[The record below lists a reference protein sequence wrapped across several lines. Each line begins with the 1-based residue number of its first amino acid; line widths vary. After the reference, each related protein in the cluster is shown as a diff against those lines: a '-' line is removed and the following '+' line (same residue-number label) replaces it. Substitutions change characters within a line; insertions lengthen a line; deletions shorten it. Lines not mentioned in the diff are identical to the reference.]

1 MIHLFHGD
9 DEFSKSERIAR
20 IKARLGDLAE
30 MNTTELSGRSLS
42 QDELRHHCDV
52 PPFLGEFR
60 LVIVHDL
67 LTRLQKSKGPDG
79 KASQSGKA
87 FLGWLADYIPHIPS
101 TTTLILDESKK
112 IAARNPVLK
121 AIAKLEDQG
130 EVKHFGTPQVSRG
143 ELAKW
148 VQKRARALNIR
159 LDKRVADDLATF
171 IGPNLRLI
179 DSELEKLALYAGNRT
194 ITQKDVALLSPY
206 ARAASVFDMVDA
218 LGNRNTTRA
227 FQLLAQMRSQGSHAL
242 YLLKMIVR
250 QYRILLKVKDLMAQG
265 LRKDEIA
272 STIKLHPYPTGKAMS
287 QCRNYTVAQLI
298 SIYDRLLETDVA
310 IKTGQLEADL
320 ALDMLVVELA
330 RVGR

>member
-1 MIHLFHGD
+1 MIYLFHGD
-9 DEFSKSERIAR
+9 EDFGKSERIAK

-30 MNTTELSGRSLS
+30 MNTTVLAGRSLNLE
-42 QDELRHHCDV
+42 ELRHHCDV
-52 PPFLGEFR
+52 PPFLGDFR

-67 LTRLQKSKGPDG
+67 LTRLGKSKGPDG

-87 FLGWLADYIPHIPS
+87 FLKELAEYVPRIPES
-101 TTTLILDESKK
+101 TTLILDESKK
-112 IAARNPVLK
+112 VAARNPVLK
-121 AIAKLEDQG
+121 AIIKLEDQG
-130 EVKHFGTPQVSRG
+130 EVKHFGTPQVRRG
-143 ELAKW
+143 ELAAW
-148 VQKRARALNIR
+148 VKKRAQAMHIR
-159 LDKRVADDLATF
+159 LDKRVPDDLATF

-179 DSELEKLALYAGNRT
+179 DSELEKLAMYAGDRV
-194 ITQKDVALLSPY
+194 ITQRDVALLSPY
-206 ARAASVFDMVDA
+206 ARESSVFDMVDA
-218 LGNRNTTRA
+218 LGNRNTVKA
-227 FQLLAQMRSQGSHAL
+227 FRLLAQMRNQGSHAL

-272 STIKLHPYPTGKAMS
+272 STIKLHPYPTQKAMS

-310 IKTGQLEADL
+310 IKTGRLEADL